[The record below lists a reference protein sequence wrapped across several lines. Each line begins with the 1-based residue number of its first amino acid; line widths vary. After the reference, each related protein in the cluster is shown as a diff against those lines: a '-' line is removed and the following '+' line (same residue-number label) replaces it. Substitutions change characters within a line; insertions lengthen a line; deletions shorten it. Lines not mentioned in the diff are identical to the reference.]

1 MPKRS
6 AIQLDQ
12 KRNIRLYGG
21 DWETLERLLGPKRIS
36 PTLFIRE
43 LVHKAAIRMADQ
55 LSVAEQPVK
64 DIDDDDI
71 RELLATKSGEPE
83 IAE

>member
-6 AIQLDQ
+6 AKELDH
-12 KRNIRLYGG
+12 KRNLRLYAG
-21 DWETLERLLGPKRIS
+21 DWETIERLLGSKRIT
-36 PTLFIRE
+36 PTTFIRE
-43 LVHKAAIRMADQ
+43 LVHKAAIRMEAQ

-64 DIDDDDI
+64 DIEDDDI
-71 RELLATKSGEPE
+71 RELITSQPGESE